1 MSPQE
6 ADVEKNH
13 LVSDFSDKKT
23 VVYHN
28 SSSSPNH
35 SHKGFLTHILLSG
48 AERVKREKLEDRDF
62 LLRQE
67 DKIAEYDIQNLVNY
81 WKSSVMKQSALSLM
95 VQGTC
100 NIIRRTLPMI
110 CAFLLIF
117 YLFTIFMLLC
127 VCTPKYY
134 DSANS
139 QKNGRNS
146 NPDLNHKLSVKPD
159 DKEFNAYCQAFI
171 DKQESLILDERI
183 FNGLITFFVGFYVS
197 FIVRNWWQNMKII
210 PFLDSL
216 CINLCSYLVLDS
228 RLKEDSYKIQVN
240 RKKVTIKQF
249 KKDICR
255 YVLLSWTMSFCR
267 ISCRLK
273 RIFHSPKIF
282 HQHGLLTVKEYKK
295 LRTHQE
301 DGWLERWAT
310 PLLWANKLICSVRKE
325 ESSGNNPMPSDIYPL
340 IVKETTRVEI
350 TLLDIQNKLEQLNK
364 EYYFSMPGLMHQVIS
379 TALYFFFWMG
389 VIAGQNISIY
399 TNDSTIEE
407 HNTTSMIGRLALN
420 FPFYYCAKYMLL
432 IGWIKLAEDL
442 QNPFGEDM

>member
-1 MSPQE
+1 MNPQE

-13 LVSDFSDKKT
+13 LVNDFSDKKT

-28 SSSSPNH
+28 SSRSQKH
-35 SHKGFLTHILLSG
+35 SNTEFFTHLLLSG
-48 AERVKREKLEDRDF
+48 AERVKRDKLEDRDF
-62 LLRQE
+62 LLRPE
-67 DKIAEYDIQNLVNY
+67 DKIAEYDIQNLVDY
-81 WKSSVMKQSALSLM
+81 WKSSVMKQSALSLI
-95 VQGTC
+95 VQGIC

-110 CAFLLIF
+110 CAFLLLF

-127 VCTPKYY
+127 VCTTEYY
-134 DSANS
+134 DYDNS
-139 QKNGRNS
+139 HTKEGNS
-146 NPDLNHKLSVKPD
+146 SHDLNLKLTIQPN
-159 DKEFNAYCQAFI
+159 DKEINGYCQAFI

-216 CINLCSYLVLDS
+216 CMNLCSYLVLDS

-273 RIFHSPKIF
+273 RIFNCPKIF
-282 HQHGLLTVKEYKK
+282 HQRGLLTIKEYKK
-295 LRTHQE
+295 LRTQQE

-310 PLLWANKLICSVRKE
+310 PLLWANKLICSVRKV
-325 ESSGNNPMPSDIYPL
+325 ESSGNDTEPNDIYPL

-350 TLLDIQNKLEQLNK
+350 TLLEIQKALEQLNK
-364 EYYFSMPGLMHQVIS
+364 EYYFAMPGLMHQVIS
-379 TALYFFFWMG
+379 TALYFFFCLG
-389 VIAGQNISIY
+389 ILAGQNMSIY
-399 TNDSTIEE
+399 TNESTIET
-407 HNTTSMIGRLALN
+407 HNTTSMMGRLALN
-420 FPFYYCAKYMLL
+420 FPFYYCAKYILL